1 MVRYGELSCI
11 GTKRMELEERKS
23 ELNTCGSKRLNK
35 RMNEFVVCVR
45 NEGYEVS
52 LELRKI
58 YQAVPD
64 SDAARHKLLRVID
77 ESGEDYLYPQDFFF
91 PIELP
96 KAIEKALLAV
106 A

>member
-1 MVRYGELSCI
+1 
-11 GTKRMELEERKS
+11 
-23 ELNTCGSKRLNK
+23 
-35 RMNEFVVCVR
+35 MNEFVVCVR

-58 YQAVPD
+58 YQVVPD
-64 SDAARHKLLRVID
+64 AGAARHDLLRVVD
-77 ESGEDYLYPQDFFF
+77 ESGEGYLYPQDFFL

-96 KAIEKALLAV
+96 KVVEKALLAG